1 MSSAQEARIAS
12 LLEKCA
18 AEIEDLKVKQK
29 KEYDV
34 LVGETATRATGGV
47 SSCVCTDPFKC
58 RHNKSASYNTRKPT
72 KDVIRLRQNG
82 QRLRA
87 SGRLAEAD

>member
-1 MSSAQEARIAS
+1 MNGLRMSHTRRSAAMTSAQEARIAS

-34 LVGETATRATGGV
+34 L
-47 SSCVCTDPFKC
+47 
-58 RHNKSASYNTRKPT
+58 ASTNF
-72 KDVIRLRQNG
+72 VHVL
-82 QRLRA
+82 
-87 SGRLAEAD
+87 